1 MLMKEIQKE
10 ILENKKRHGF
20 NTTNIERE
28 FCYLYGELREAYEAY
43 YKGLD
48 TFGEEIAD
56 VTIFLMGI
64 AEIQGIDL
72 GSEILKRL
80 TLSAVNALQQKGGIT
95 MVLHDNQTGEDKQM
109 IDVQREIHE
118 NEIRKGF
125 NVTNIEQKFCNI
137 YGEVGE
143 AYEAYYKQLP
153 TFAEELA
160 DIAIYLMGLAE
171 IRGIDLG
178 AEIIKKVEINKGRE
192 YKRNELGYMVHL

>member
-1 MLMKEIQKE
+1 
-10 ILENKKRHGF
+10 
-20 NTTNIERE
+20 
-28 FCYLYGELREAYEAY
+28 
-43 YKGLD
+43 
-48 TFGEEIAD
+48 
-56 VTIFLMGI
+56 
-64 AEIQGIDL
+64 
-72 GSEILKRL
+72 
-80 TLSAVNALQQKGGIT
+80 